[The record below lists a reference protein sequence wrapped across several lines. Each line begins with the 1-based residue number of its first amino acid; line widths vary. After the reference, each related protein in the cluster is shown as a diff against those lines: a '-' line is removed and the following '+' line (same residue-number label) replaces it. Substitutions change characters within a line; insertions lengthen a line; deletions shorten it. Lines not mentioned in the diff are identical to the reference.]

1 MNDAGLDNPACPDGW
16 VSKDKCYTCP
26 DGIISVN
33 NNVCVCSVGSKCVET
48 PLKDSRDAIETTD
61 DLDDLVNCDDGDCN
75 DDCIDDACD
84 DGVIC
89 INDKC
94 YTCPNDAGI
103 YLNDNGTCACT
114 DGSACVEAPL
124 KDSRDDDSDDSDDDS
139 DDDGAGVTC
148 TNDKCYT
155 CPNGASLILNNNVC
169 ECSDGSKCVETP
181 LKNSRD
187 DAFFDDFDDDDCF
200 FDDDN
205 DDCDDDDGDGVICIN
220 GVCYTCPNGAGIY
233 FNNRTCACTDG
244 SACVEASPAI

>member
-1 MNDAGLDNPACPDGW
+1 MSHCQDSLDE
-16 VSKDKCYTCP
+16 
-26 DGIISVN
+26 IF
-33 NNVCVCSVGSKCVET
+33 
-48 PLKDSRDAIETTD
+48 
-61 DLDDLVNCDDGDCN
+61 NCDGDDCN

-124 KDSRDDDSDDSDDDS
+124 KDSRDAIETTDDLDDLNCDGDDDGDDCDS

-148 TNDKCYT
+148 NNGVCYT

-181 LKNSRD
+181 LKDSRD
-187 DAFFDDFDDDDCF
+187 DDDFDDFDDFDDDDCF
-200 FDDDN
+200 FDDD

-220 GVCYTCPNGAGIY
+220 GVCYTCAKGAGIY

-244 SACVEASPAI
+244 SACVEASPATQAAELSFDIED